1 MFPKY
6 VINENENEGIGGD
19 PPPRKCWKLTV
30 HPTTHPGF
38 TPLVALLHSGVIFLA
53 AP

>member
-6 VINENENEGIGGD
+6 IINENEGIEGD

-30 HPTTHPGF
+30 YPTTHPGF
-38 TPLVALLHSGVIFLA
+38 TLLVALLHYGVIFLA